1 MATLAKRWASLTE
14 MPHNNPGY
22 DVLARTAAGED
33 EFIEVK
39 GQGGAWTQ
47 EGVALTPPELL
58 MAHKMGE
65 RYWLCVVEFAQD
77 EKRRQLS
84 LVKNPFGQA
93 QQFRYDV
100 GWKATAEK
108 ISGARLVPDKGLY
121 VDIADVGLARIISVR
136 GKGKFFNIHVIL
148 QSGKQGNYAFNPA
161 KMALSEEPLWQE

>member
-1 MATLAKRWASLTE
+1 MATLAKRWVSLTE

-22 DVLARTAAGED
+22 DVLALTAAGEE

-47 EGVALTPPELL
+47 EGVALTPIELL
-58 MAHKMGE
+58 TAQKMGE
-65 RYWLCVVEFAQD
+65 RYWLCVVEFARD

-84 LVKNPFGQA
+84 LVRNPFGQA

-100 GWKATAEK
+100 GWKAAAEK
-108 ISGARLVPDKGLY
+108 ISGAPLVPDKGLY
-121 VDIADVGLARIISVR
+121 VDIAGVGLGCIVSVR

-148 QSGKQGNYAFNPA
+148 QGGKQANYAFNPA
-161 KMALSEEPLWQE
+161 KMTLSEEPLWQE